1 MPEMRDA
8 AAGLNF
14 HATGKACAPLNNM
27 LKSSAAQAGTLI
39 GLDKNC
45 ALEMVEAGGI
55 LTEYDKPRPSNERA
69 QLLRPQALQKY
80 LQTLQKFSP
89 QRLINSTERKPDVF
103 SGKEQNDK
111 RKYGALQ
118 GKSLFGL
125 DNAALASLNCVC
137 HLFCLELFSR
147 LKDKKAANDERI
159 IYLAAVNCAFNAWYT
174 RKAPTAAALWNLMK
188 GRRCHRKED
197 ASMPP

>member
-1 MPEMRDA
+1 M
-8 AAGLNF
+8 
-14 HATGKACAPLNNM
+14 
-27 LKSSAAQAGTLI
+27 
-39 GLDKNC
+39 
-45 ALEMVEAGGI
+45 
-55 LTEYDKPRPSNERA
+55 
-69 QLLRPQALQKY
+69 
-80 LQTLQKFSP
+80 
-89 QRLINSTERKPDVF
+89 TERKPEQPF

-159 IYLAAVNCAFNAWYT
+159 IYLAAVNCLYYSILENT
-174 RKAPTAAALWNLMK
+174 DSGCSVESVKAGDVTVRRTHQCPLKSRRIK
-188 GRRCHRKED
+188 GRGRKL
-197 ASMPP
+197 ASPLLIDDGFVFTGV